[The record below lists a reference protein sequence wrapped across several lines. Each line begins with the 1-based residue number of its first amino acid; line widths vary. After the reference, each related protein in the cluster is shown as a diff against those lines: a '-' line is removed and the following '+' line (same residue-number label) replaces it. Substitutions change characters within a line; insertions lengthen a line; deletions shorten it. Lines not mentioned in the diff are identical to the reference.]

1 MFNFKDLF
9 SVYFLKN
16 LLPKHVFLQ
25 RAELKKEKK
34 HSYNLHTPKHLQ
46 PFINTHILITEI
58 ISFHLI
64 ISVHIIA
71 KTEIY
76 CSIPWVIISHQ
87 QNNENN
93 NYGL

>member
-1 MFNFKDLF
+1 MFF
-9 SVYFLKN
+9 Y
-16 LLPKHVFLQ
+16 

-58 ISFHLI
+58 IS
-64 ISVHIIA
+64 VHIIA